1 MILSANICKIRL
13 TAIFFI
19 VFLQSKNQK
28 AMQERFYT
36 HTLPNGLRIILQ
48 QTEGQVSYAGFAINA
63 GTRDEDADQPGMAH
77 FVEHMLFKGTEKRKA
92 WHILNRMEKVGA
104 DLDAYTNK
112 EETVLY
118 SVFLNE
124 HLNRAVEL
132 MADLVFHSTFPQ
144 AEIEKETDVIIG
156 EIQSYEDTPSD
167 LIFDGFEDLIFSGH
181 ALGRDILG
189 NADALKGY
197 TTADALAFY
206 RKFYVPENMVFFVTG
221 KYEMKQV
228 IRYVEKAVGEVA
240 PTHLD
245 YTRTSPSFYVPRHE
259 VQRRDTHQAHV
270 MIGGRAYEG
279 SSQKKQSLYL
289 LTNLL
294 GGPGMNSRLNVMLR
308 EKNGYVYEVEAN
320 SQSYTD
326 TGTFSVYY
334 GCDTDYI
341 DRCEELTRRELKKL
355 CEKPLTTSQLQA
367 LKKQTMGQIG
377 VAQDNRENC
386 ALGMAKTFLHY
397 NRFVTTEEVYKNMDR
412 LTPAQLLEVAN
423 EVFGEQNLSTLVYK

>member
-1 MILSANICKIRL
+1 
-13 TAIFFI
+13 
-19 VFLQSKNQK
+19 
-28 AMQERFYT
+28 MQERFYT

-48 QTEGQVSYAGFAINA
+48 QTDGQVSYAGFAINA
-63 GTRDEDADQPGMAH
+63 GTRDERADQPGMAH

-189 NADALKGY
+189 NANALKGY

-206 RKFYVPENMVFFVTG
+206 HKFYVPENMVFFVTG
-221 KYEMKQV
+221 RYDMKQV
-228 IRYVEKAVGEVA
+228 VRYVEKAVEEI
-240 PTHLD
+240 PQTPLD
-245 YTRTSPSFYVPRHE
+245 YVRLSPSSYVAREE
-259 VQRRDTHQAHV
+259 VQHRDTHQAHV
-270 MIGGRAYEG
+270 IMGSRAYEG
-279 SSQKKQSLYL
+279 HSKKKLMLYL

-294 GGPGMNSRLNVMLR
+294 GGTGMNSRLNVALR
-308 EKNGYVYEVEAN
+308 EKRGLVYEVEAN
-320 SQSYTD
+320 STSYTD
-326 TGTFSVYY
+326 TGTFSIYF
-334 GCDTDYI
+334 GCDLEDV
-341 DRCEELTRRELKKL
+341 DRCVGLTKRELKKL
-355 CEKPLTTSQLQA
+355 CEKALTISQLQA

-377 VAQDNRENC
+377 VAQDNRENN

-397 NRFVTTEEVYKNMDR
+397 DRFVTTEEVYKNMDR
-412 LTPAQLLEVAN
+412 LTPVHLLEVAN
-423 EVFGEQNLSTLVYK
+423 EVFGEQHLSTLIYR